1 MPKIKVEIVRN
12 VKMPKIKAELEVPD
26 EYCDKPGN
34 VCPMCV
40 DDGVATICIIIPAIC
55 LNVDYFRQRKKSKGM
70 LFMRILREM
79 EKLHKQKHEVNF
91 ILVSDDV
98 PYLDFDRVMG
108 VPIER
113 ATLPKGVQ
121 FVVAERKVKENE
133 K

>member
-1 MPKIKVEIVRN
+1 
-12 VKMPKIKAELEVPD
+12 
-26 EYCDKPGN
+26 
-34 VCPMCV
+34 
-40 DDGVATICIIIPAIC
+40 
-55 LNVDYFRQRKKSKGM
+55 M

-108 VPIER
+108 VHIER

-121 FVVAERKVKENE
+121 FVVAERKVKEE
-133 K
+133 QK

>member
-1 MPKIKVEIVRN
+1 MTVAEICMV
-12 VKMPKIKAELEVPD
+12 VFFGI
-26 EYCDKPGN
+26 G
-34 VCPMCV
+34 
-40 DDGVATICIIIPAIC
+40 TIFVIIPAIYV
-55 LNVDYFRQRKKSKGM
+55 NVDYLKERRKNKGM

-108 VPIER
+108 IPIER

-121 FVVAERKVKENE
+121 FIVAERKVKEE
-133 K
+133 QK

>member
-1 MPKIKVEIVRN
+1 MTVAEICMV
-12 VKMPKIKAELEVPD
+12 VFFGI
-26 EYCDKPGN
+26 G
-34 VCPMCV
+34 
-40 DDGVATICIIIPAIC
+40 TIFVIIPAIYV
-55 LNVDYFRQRKKSKGM
+55 NVDYLKERKKSKGM

-108 VPIER
+108 IPIER

-121 FVVAERKVKENE
+121 FVVAERKVKEE
-133 K
+133 QK

>member
-1 MPKIKVEIVRN
+1 MTVAEICMV
-12 VKMPKIKAELEVPD
+12 VFFGI
-26 EYCDKPGN
+26 G
-34 VCPMCV
+34 
-40 DDGVATICIIIPAIC
+40 TIFVIIPAIYV
-55 LNVDYFRQRKKSKGM
+55 NVDYLKERKKNKGM

-121 FVVAERKVKENE
+121 FIVAERKVKEE
-133 K
+133 QK

>member
-1 MPKIKVEIVRN
+1 MTVAEICMV
-12 VKMPKIKAELEVPD
+12 VFF
-26 EYCDKPGN
+26 
-34 VCPMCV
+34 
-40 DDGVATICIIIPAIC
+40 GVGTIFVIIPAIYV
-55 LNVDYFRQRKKSKGM
+55 NVDYLKERKKNKGM

-121 FVVAERKVKENE
+121 FVVAERKVKEE
-133 K
+133 QK

>member
-1 MPKIKVEIVRN
+1 MQTIGGKGMTASDICMIVFF
-12 VKMPKIKAELEVPD
+12 VI
-26 EYCDKPGN
+26 
-34 VCPMCV
+34 
-40 DDGVATICIIIPAIC
+40 ATICIIIPAIC

-91 ILVSDDV
+91 ILVNDDV

>member
-1 MPKIKVEIVRN
+1 MTTSEICMV
-12 VKMPKIKAELEVPD
+12 VFFGIS
-26 EYCDKPGN
+26 
-34 VCPMCV
+34 
-40 DDGVATICIIIPAIC
+40 TIFVIIPAIYV
-55 LNVDYFRQRKKSKGM
+55 NVDCFKRRKKSKGTI
-70 LFMRILREM
+70 FARILREM

-91 ILVSDDV
+91 ILVSDDI

-121 FVVAERKVKENE
+121 FVVAERKEKE

>member
-1 MPKIKVEIVRN
+1 MTTAEICMV
-12 VKMPKIKAELEVPD
+12 VFF
-26 EYCDKPGN
+26 
-34 VCPMCV
+34 
-40 DDGVATICIIIPAIC
+40 GVGTIFVIIPAIYV
-55 LNVDYFRQRKKSKGM
+55 NVDYLKERKKNKGM

-121 FVVAERKVKENE
+121 FVVAERKVKEE
-133 K
+133 QK

>member
-1 MPKIKVEIVRN
+1 MTAADICIVLLSG
-12 VKMPKIKAELEVPD
+12 I
-26 EYCDKPGN
+26 
-34 VCPMCV
+34 
-40 DDGVATICIIIPAIC
+40 ATIFVLIPAIYV
-55 LNVDYFRQRKKSKGM
+55 NVDYFRQRRKSKGM

-98 PYLDFDRVMG
+98 HYLDFDRVMG

-121 FVVAERKVKENE
+121 FIVAERKVKENE

>member
-1 MPKIKVEIVRN
+1 MTVAEICMV
-12 VKMPKIKAELEVPD
+12 VFFGI
-26 EYCDKPGN
+26 G
-34 VCPMCV
+34 
-40 DDGVATICIIIPAIC
+40 TIFVIIPAIYV
-55 LNVDYFRQRKKSKGM
+55 NVDYLKERKKNKGM

-108 VPIER
+108 VPIEM
-113 ATLPKGVQ
+113 ATLTKGVQ